1 MKIRI
6 LLAAAAAML
15 GACSPAPTAKSDPA
29 PVAADYA
36 VVAAPLENARV
47 TSPLS
52 VSGTAPAAWF
62 DGEQFD
68 AILIGEDGTV
78 YGQSPAQAAPGSET
92 ASDRPFT
99 AEFAFTV
106 SADTPA
112 TVLLQ
117 QQVLENDQGQPM
129 EVRVPVVLT
138 PAG

>member
-1 MKIRI
+1 MTIRI
-6 LLAAAAAML
+6 LLAAAAATL
-15 GACSPAPTAKSDPA
+15 AACSPAPTAKSDPE

-36 VVAAPLENARV
+36 VVAAPLTNARV

-52 VSGTAPAAWF
+52 VSGTAPAAWY

-68 AILIGEDGTV
+68 AILMGDDGTV
-78 YGQSPAQAAPGSET
+78 YAQSTAQAASDSLT
-92 ASDRPFT
+92 ASDKPFT
-99 AEFAFTV
+99 AEFAFAV

-112 TVLLQ
+112 TVVLQ
-117 QQVLENDQGQPM
+117 QQVLDEDQEQPM